1 MRGYVYMDVWVME
14 EYENKKLW
22 TKLYNVSNTRER
34 GLWKALYIYEVDLLL
49 MGLYEF
55 RSNIFKLV
63 VYVFRN
69 SILKISEIQNNI
81 HCWMDRE
88 VYIESFI

>member
-1 MRGYVYMDVWVME
+1 ME
-14 EYENKKLW
+14 EYGNKKSQ
-22 TKLYNVSNTRER
+22 TKLYSVSNMRER
-34 GLWKALYIYEVDLLL
+34 GLWKALYIYEVDQLL

-63 VYVFRN
+63 VYLYIN
-69 SILKISEIQNNI
+69 GTLKIPEIQNI